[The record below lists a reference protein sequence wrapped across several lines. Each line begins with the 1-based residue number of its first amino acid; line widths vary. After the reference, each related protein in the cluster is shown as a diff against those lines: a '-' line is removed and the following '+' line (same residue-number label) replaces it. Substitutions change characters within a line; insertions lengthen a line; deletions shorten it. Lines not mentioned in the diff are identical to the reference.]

1 MYIFCINS
9 VHMAQVT
16 KTKSGKYK
24 FVVTINYKQSSKTF
38 ATKAEGYVWES
49 ELKAGVG
56 VTPSIT
62 FGKLLEDYRDKVSVK
77 KKGERWERIRIEK
90 FLKDDLAKIKIAD
103 LSKSH
108 FADWRDRRLK
118 EVSALSVLREW
129 ALLSHCLQIAVTEW
143 EYLKVNPMAGLKKPQ
158 ATPPRD
164 RLITDKEIELLC
176 FALNYA
182 PDAKLETIT
191 SRVGAAFMFSIETAF
206 RAQELCNLQWSD
218 ISGRVAKINDS
229 KTYAGVRS
237 VPLSTKAMAILE
249 QCKGI
254 DSELVF
260 NVKTSQLDALF
271 RKAKKLAIV
280 DDLHFH
286 DSRHL
291 AITRI
296 ADKLDVLEL
305 ARAIGHK
312 DLKMLL
318 VYYNKSAADLANK
331 LD

>member
-1 MYIFCINS
+1 
-9 VHMAQVT
+9 MANVT
-16 KTKSGKYK
+16 KTVSGKWR
-24 FVVTINYKQSSKTF
+24 FQVTVNYKPRSKVF

-49 ELKAGVG
+49 ELRAGNG

-77 KKGERWERIRIEK
+77 KKGERWERIRIAK
-90 FLKDDLAKIKIAD
+90 FLHDDLAKIKIAD

-143 EYLKVNPMAGLKKPQ
+143 EYLKINPMLGLKKPQ

-164 RLITDKEIELLC
+164 RLITDDEIERLC
-176 FALNYA
+176 FALNYSTG
-182 PDAKLETIT
+182 AKLTTVT
-191 SRVGAAFMFSIETAF
+191 SRVGACFMFAIETAF

-237 VPLSTKAMAILE
+237 VPLSTKAMAILK
-249 QCKGI
+249 QCEGLDKK
-254 DSELVF
+254 LVF
-260 NVKTSQLDALF
+260 NVKTSQLDSLF
-271 RKAKKLAIV
+271 RKAKKLCLI
-280 DDLHFH
+280 DNLHFH
-286 DSRHL
+286 DSRGL
-291 AITRI
+291 AITRL
-296 ADKLDVLEL
+296 AGKLDILEL
-305 ARAIGHK
+305 AKMVGHK
-312 DLKMLL
+312 DLSMLQI
-318 VYYNKSAADLANK
+318 YYRKSAVDLVDK
-331 LD
+331 LG